1 VLVVRPVQEPVAVVG
16 VQLGDPLR
24 VAPAD
29 PAQQQ
34 VHGRA
39 GVVDLGHRLI
49 LTAGPDSV
57 RQSSGPGRRLTGVL
71 SSESRSAKPAPWY
84 RNPAMLPFVA
94 LLAMTA
100 AWGST
105 FFMIADIVT
114 RIAVPDLLAVRFGIA
129 AVVMIILAAPR
140 FGGRPGLRLDRR
152 IVRDGALLG
161 LLYGGAQLL
170 QTFGLAHTA
179 ASVSG
184 FITGLY
190 VVATPLLGAL
200 ILRVRIPPLTWLAVG
215 LATVGLGILSL
226 NGFSIGYGEL
236 LTLAS
241 AVVYAGHIIALSR
254 LSRPGTALGLTA
266 VQLVVISGLCTVA
279 ALPGGIQL
287 PASGGDWAI
296 VLYLAVVAGTLTMLL
311 QTWAQARIDPTR
323 AAVIMAGEPIWAA
336 AFAVALGGE
345 SVTWRMVTGGFA
357 IVAAMYLT
365 ELAPRL
371 RRVTTS

>member
-1 VLVVRPVQEPVAVVG
+1 M
-16 VQLGDPLR
+16 
-24 VAPAD
+24 
-29 PAQQQ
+29 
-34 VHGRA
+34 
-39 GVVDLGHRLI
+39 
-49 LTAGPDSV
+49 
-57 RQSSGPGRRLTGVL
+57 SSRERGSTL
-71 SSESRSAKPAPWY
+71 
-84 RNPAMLPFVA
+84 LPFLA

-114 RIAVPDLLAVRFGIA
+114 RIAVPDLLALRFGIA
-129 AVVMIILAAPR
+129 ALALAVFAAPTI
-140 FGGRPGLRLDRR
+140 GRPDGLRLDRR

-200 ILRVRIPPLTWLAVG
+200 ILRTRVGPLTWLAVG

-226 NGFSIGYGEL
+226 NGFAVGYGEL

-254 LSRPGTALGLTA
+254 LSRPGTALGLSL
-266 VQLVVISGLCTVA
+266 VQLVVISLLCGVA

-287 PASGGDWAI
+287 PGSGWDWAI
-296 VLYLAVVAGTLTMLL
+296 VVYLAVVAGSLTMLL

-336 AFAVALGGE
+336 GFAVALGGE
-345 SVTWRMVTGGFA
+345 AVTWRMVTGGFA

-371 RRVTTS
+371 RRPEQLARR

>member
-1 VLVVRPVQEPVAVVG
+1 MV
-16 VQLGDPLR
+16 
-24 VAPAD
+24 
-29 PAQQQ
+29 
-34 VHGRA
+34 
-39 GVVDLGHRLI
+39 
-49 LTAGPDSV
+49 
-57 RQSSGPGRRLTGVL
+57 
-71 SSESRSAKPAPWY
+71 SSESGSSKLAV
-84 RNPAMLPFVA
+84 VA

-114 RIAVPDLLAVRFGIA
+114 RIPVPDLLAVRFAIA
-129 AVVMIILAAPR
+129 AVVMIIVAVPR
-140 FGGRPGLRLDRR
+140 IGNRPGLRLDRR

-184 FITGLY
+184 FVTGLY

-200 ILRVRIPPLTWLAVG
+200 ILRTRIAPLTWVAVG

-254 LSRPGTALGLTA
+254 ISRPGSALGLTV
-266 VQLVVISGLCTVA
+266 VQLVVISGLCAVA
-279 ALPGGIQL
+279 ATPGGIQL
-287 PASGGDWAI
+287 PATTGDWMI
-296 VLYLAVVAGTLTMLL
+296 VVYLAVIAGTLTMLL
-311 QTWAQARIDPTR
+311 QTWAQARIEPTR

-371 RRVTTS
+371 RRRDPVEREVR